1 MFSSEV
7 VEVDIDEDG
16 KIACLEPEQELILA
30 LVLTS
35 CWTLGAMMKD
45 NLVILQ

>member
-1 MFSSEV
+1 MFSNEV

-35 CWTLGAMMKD
+35 C
-45 NLVILQ
+45 